1 MLRIHKIRPE
11 CIGCINPNLCI
22 LPKTSRND
30 NFRFEVPPGL
40 NTSQHDHTPR
50 SRAWNSSQHPHPTD
64 KHLLVEELQDPPG
77 NFAFAHVFM
86 IRFFFFESYSHKE
99 TLYKNEKTHKFMW
112 IPPIQ
117 RRIKNQGYWFYHTN
131 ISAGHQSSD
140 RAKGQAPP
148 AKYQAKE
155 QPFLHTASKKQKIP
169 LLKVVYNSCW
179 KQFVSKRL
187 LHRDTIQYAQ
197 RYDKFE

>member
-30 NFRFEVPPGL
+30 NFRFEAPAGL
-40 NTSQHDHTPR
+40 NTSPTFTHHGRGPETHHSIRIQQINTFLWRSFRILPQASLIFSWVVFFGKLFSFKKSHTQIHVD
-50 SRAWNSSQHPHPTD
+50 STHPKTNK
-64 KHLLVEELQDPPG
+64 KH
-77 NFAFAHVFM
+77 
-86 IRFFFFESYSHKE
+86 
-99 TLYKNEKTHKFMW
+99 
-112 IPPIQ
+112 
-117 RRIKNQGYWFYHTN
+117 QGYWFYHTCN

-155 QPFLHTASKKQKIP
+155 QPFLHTASKKQKIR
-169 LLKVVYNSCW
+169 LLRVVYNWCW
-179 KQFVSKRL
+179 KQFVSKLL
-187 LHRDTIQYAQ
+187 LHRDTIQYAR